1 LPGALHRAITL
12 LVLLLT
18 QAFLSPSAAATSP
31 GTAII
36 LFLDF
41 SGSIKTDERALFK
54 REIESKI
61 LPSLSAG
68 DRLLMAP
75 IHDKTLTEFR
85 PLVQAILPA
94 KPEFS
99 VWRDNVLTYNR
110 RVKEV
115 EARVLDLKAK
125 VKTEVADVLG
135 RRYASPYTDIFSSLL
150 IAQKLFHEET
160 RRKVLV
166 LMSDMIEDTPEYN
179 FEKITWS
186 PSAVEKLV
194 AELEAKALIPK
205 LPGVCVYVSG
215 ASAKSATLAEN
226 IARFWEAYFR
236 RTGADMH
243 PSRYAHVLLHWPP
256 SQSCGQQ

>member
-1 LPGALHRAITL
+1 M
-12 LVLLLT
+12 VLLLT

-94 KPEFS
+94 KPEFG
-99 VWRDNVLTYNR
+99 VWRGHVP
-110 RVKEV
+110 
-115 EARVLDLKAK
+115 
-125 VKTEVADVLG
+125 
-135 RRYASPYTDIFSSLL
+135 RYHP
-150 IAQKLFHEET
+150 
-160 RRKVLV
+160 
-166 LMSDMIEDTPEYN
+166 
-179 FEKITWS
+179 
-186 PSAVEKLV
+186 
-194 AELEAKALIPK
+194 
-205 LPGVCVYVSG
+205 PG
-215 ASAKSATLAEN
+215 
-226 IARFWEAYFR
+226 
-236 RTGADMH
+236 
-243 PSRYAHVLLHWPP
+243 
-256 SQSCGQQ
+256 